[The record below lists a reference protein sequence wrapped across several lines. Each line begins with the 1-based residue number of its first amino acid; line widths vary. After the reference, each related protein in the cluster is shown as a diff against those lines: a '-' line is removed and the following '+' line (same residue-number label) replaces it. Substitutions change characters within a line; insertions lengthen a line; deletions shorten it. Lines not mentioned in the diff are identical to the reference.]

1 MQRTAHWSIAAGFLC
16 LVVAAAP
23 AARADPD
30 ATVPT
35 KASEK
40 ILADLSRADLD
51 TAATDASKYMG
62 SDTTDSFKNNFAAI
76 KNLGQEQYTDL
87 VYSRD
92 YGQNEKDMIYKIDF
106 DKAFAYVRFVWHVD
120 GGNWRLIHLEYKTEN
135 ELPLPAG
142 WLHIY
147 PK

>member
-1 MQRTAHWSIAAGFLC
+1 MTEPRKSMQRTAHWSIAAGFLC
-16 LVVAAAP
+16 LVVAAAPP

-92 YGQNEKDMIYKIDF
+92 YGQTEK
-106 DKAFAYVRFVWHVD
+106 
-120 GGNWRLIHLEYKTEN
+120 
-135 ELPLPAG
+135 
-142 WLHIY
+142 
-147 PK
+147 